1 MLDRSGVRW
10 CSVAVP
16 DRPTVIAG
24 ASEFTVTVAVFGL
37 PSVVDGSKRARTLQ
51 VSPAPSVWDAQSLD
65 CPVSSS
71 KLPSVSPL
79 FTTFEI
85 VTGSSPELVIVDS
98 SGSDGP
104 WLMSWVKVSPAGL
117 RVSRRWVA
125 WPVRSAVRSGTPAV
139 EDEIVSVADL
149 SADGV
154 TEDGSKTIVTSQL
167 WPAPSVV
174 GLTPALHSLPP
185 ACCWKSPESV
195 PLISMA
201 LKVIGSVPVFVT
213 VT

>member
-51 VSPAPSVWDAQSLD
+51 VSPASRVCDAQSPA

-71 KLPSVSPL
+71 KLPSGSPL

-85 VTGSSPELVIVDS
+85 VTGSSPEFVMVDS
-98 SGSDGP
+98 SGSGGP
-104 WLMSWVKVSPAGL
+104 WLMSWVKVRPAGL

-125 WPVRSAVRSGTPAV
+125 WQLSSAVRSGTPAV

-149 SADGV
+149 SDGL
-154 TEDGSKTIVTSQL
+154 TEDGSKTMVTSQL
-167 WPAPSVV
+167 TPAPSVV
-174 GLTPALHSLPP
+174 GLAPALHSLPP
-185 ACCWKSPESV
+185 ACCW
-195 PLISMA
+195 
-201 LKVIGSVPVFVT
+201 
-213 VT
+213 